1 MKPVKAEDVLYQ
13 LRAIAMADVTKLVQI
28 GDGTVE
34 LKTTAELPKPLRC
47 AVASIEKS
55 SSGIKVKFYD
65 KLKALELLGKCLGLF
80 DGSGQESA
88 DSPLLAALLEGTGEE
103 IGTDDIPELQQ
114 AAAAGDDLVEQ
125 AESERPGRHHL

>member
-1 MKPVKAEDVLYQ
+1 MSAEEILQQ
-13 LRAIAMADVTKLVQI
+13 LRAIATADVTELLQVR
-28 GDGTVE
+28 DGT
-34 LKTTAELPKPLRC
+34 LSIRDTDRLPPQLRC
-47 AVASIEKS
+47 AIAGVEKS
-55 SSGIKVKFYD
+55 SSGVKIKFYD